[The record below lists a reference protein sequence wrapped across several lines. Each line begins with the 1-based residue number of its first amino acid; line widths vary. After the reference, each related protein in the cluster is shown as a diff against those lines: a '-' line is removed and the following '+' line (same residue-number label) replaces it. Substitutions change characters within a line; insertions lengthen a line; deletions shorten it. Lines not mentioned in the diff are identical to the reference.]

1 MASNTIHIERWKETS
16 MAFIRIR
23 GSAND
28 KDIIRPIDYSIL
40 ADTRVPAEQQL
51 RAGALVALL
60 FGFSERTVR
69 GVEIKRFDDI
79 DRWTADAQI
88 DDGDQVVYRRGV
100 GVTPVEALVDLA
112 FDVQQD
118 W

>member
-1 MASNTIHIERWKETS
+1 MASYSIQIERWKETS

-28 KDIIRPIDYSIL
+28 KDIIRPIDYNIL
-40 ADTRVPAEQQL
+40 ADARVPAGQQL
-51 RAGALVALL
+51 RAGALVVML
-60 FGFSERTVR
+60 FEFSARTVLV
-69 GVEIKRFDDI
+69 VEIKRFDDI
-79 DRWTADAQI
+79 DQWAADAQI
-88 DDGDQVVYRRGV
+88 DDGEQIVYRRGV